1 MSIGKGSGTGFD
13 TMRSRNWPTIRQFSV
28 FVENRV
34 GQLFDLMRVFEG
46 SKVRV
51 AAFSIVDSVD
61 SAIVRLVVTHP
72 EQGLELLRQKGY
84 ALAESDLV
92 GVELPRT
99 SQPILQVCTALLQAE
114 INIHYAYPLLLHPHG
129 RPAVALHVDSIE
141 MAMNTLAEKGFT
153 VLSEADLR
161 SEEA

>member
-1 MSIGKGSGTGFD
+1 MSIGEGSSTGYE
-13 TMRSRNWPTIRQFSV
+13 TMRSRNWPTIRQFSI

-34 GQLFDLMRVFEG
+34 GQLFDLLRVFEG

-51 AAFSIVDSVD
+51 AAFSIIDSVD

-72 EQGLELLRQKGY
+72 EQGLELLERRGY

-99 SQPILQVCTALLQAE
+99 SQPVLQVCTALLQAE
-114 INIHYAYPLLLHPHG
+114 INIHYAYPLLIHPHG
-129 RPAVALHVDSIE
+129 RQAVALHVDNIE
-141 MAMNTLAEKGFT
+141 MSMTTLAEKGFT

-161 SEEA
+161 SEQA